1 MFCRLY
7 TNIKVRQ
14 RLYTICDI
22 IRDMDEKKN
31 RFSRKCILGETKKIQ
46 TLMPVLLVHAHFYQ
60 RFRCLRRQ
68 LVFVQKQT
76 QLLF

>member
-1 MFCRLY
+1 
-7 TNIKVRQ
+7 
-14 RLYTICDI
+14 
-22 IRDMDEKKN
+22 MDENKN

-46 TLMPVLLVHAHFYQ
+46 TLMPFLPVHTHFYQ